1 MDFLSQTDP
10 EISRALH
17 LEEKRQRETI
27 NLIASENYA
36 SRAVLEA
43 EGSFLT
49 NKYGEGYLKRRYYGG
64 CENVDI
70 VESLAIQRAKE
81 LFRAEHVNVQP
92 HSGAQANMATYFAL
106 LEYGDTVMGM
116 SLAHGGHLTH
126 GDKVSFSGKSYNF
139 ILYGINQETER
150 IDYQEVERLA
160 KRHKPKLIVAGA
172 SAYPR
177 IIDFE
182 RFRNVADL
190 VGAKLMVDMAHIAG
204 MVAVGLHP
212 TPIPY
217 AEVVTSTTHK
227 TLRGPRSGFI
237 LSQREL
243 ASAIDDA
250 VFPRMQ
256 GGPFMH
262 AIAAKA
268 VCFYEAMQ
276 PSFTD
281 YQRAVLDNA
290 QVLASELQQ
299 LGLRLVSG
307 GTDNHL
313 VLVDL
318 TEIGITGKQAE
329 EALGAVGI
337 VVNRN
342 SIPFDPQPPR
352 VTSGIRLG
360 TPAVTTR
367 GFGKEEI
374 KRIAAMIIKVITDIS
389 NQNIQK
395 EVREEVNQ
403 ICSRFPVPGID
414 D

>member
-1 MDFLSQTDP
+1 MDSLSQTDP
-10 EISRALH
+10 EISHALE
-17 LEEKRQRETI
+17 LEAKRQRETI

-36 SRAVLEA
+36 SRAVLQA

-49 NKYGEGYLKRRYYGG
+49 NKYAEGYPSKRYYGG

-70 VESLAIQRAKE
+70 VEDLAIQRAKE
-81 LFRAEHVNVQP
+81 LFHAQHANVQP
-92 HSGAQANMATYFAL
+92 HSGAQANMASYYAL

-126 GDKVSFSGKSYNF
+126 GAKVSFSGKSYNF
-139 ILYGINQETER
+139 IHYGVNRETER
-150 IDYQEVERLA
+150 MDYPEIEKLA
-160 KRHKPKLIVAGA
+160 KKHKPKLIVAGA

-182 RFRNVADL
+182 RFRQIADL
-190 VGAKLMVDMAHIAG
+190 VGAKLLVDMAHIAG

-237 LSQREL
+237 LSRNEL
-243 ASAIDDA
+243 APAIDDG

-256 GGPFMH
+256 GGPLMH
-262 AIAAKA
+262 AIAGKA
-268 VCFYEAMQ
+268 VCFQEAMQ
-276 PSFTD
+276 PAFTD
-281 YQRAVLDNA
+281 YQRAVLENA
-290 QVLASELQQ
+290 RVLASGLQQ
-299 LGLRLVSG
+299 NGLRLISG

-318 TEIGITGKQAE
+318 TSTGITGRQAE
-329 EALGAVGI
+329 EALGTAGI

-342 SIPFDPQPPR
+342 SIPFDQQPPR
-352 VTSGIRLG
+352 TTGGIRLG

-367 GFGKEEI
+367 GFGSEEI
-374 KRIAAMIIKVITDIS
+374 KQIAAMIIKILS
-389 NQNIQK
+389 NIDNSKIQK
-395 EVREEVNQ
+395 EVREEVSQ
-403 ICSRFPVPGID
+403 MCSRFPVPGID